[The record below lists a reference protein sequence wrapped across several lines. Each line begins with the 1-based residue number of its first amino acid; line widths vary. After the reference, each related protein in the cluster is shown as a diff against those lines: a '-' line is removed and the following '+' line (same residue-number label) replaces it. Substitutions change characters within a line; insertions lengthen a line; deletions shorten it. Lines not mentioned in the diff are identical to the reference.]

1 MVGGSHAPLATS
13 WAIRRCAGLEESL
26 ASGGEGGRMEVR
38 PQLWPVPEQ
47 PKQEDAQHQAE
58 PEPID
63 QHSVSRHTGA
73 REGGSIEEG

>member
-1 MVGGSHAPLATS
+1 
-13 WAIRRCAGLEESL
+13 
-26 ASGGEGGRMEVR
+26 VR

-47 PKQEDAQHQAE
+47 PQQEEAQHQAE

-63 QHSVSRHTGA
+63 HHIVPRHTGA